1 MPSIPIPPEVLKQ
14 VKGIALRTRGLVD
27 TLLTGEYR
35 SVFRG
40 QGMEFAEV
48 RAYEI
53 GDDFRTIDWNVSA
66 RVGAPYVK
74 IYTEER
80 EVTLFLVVDRS
91 GSTAVGDPVTKAD
104 RSVEVAAVLALAA
117 AQEHD
122 RVGALVFTD
131 RVEHVVPPAKGRRH
145 ALRVIR
151 DLLAFRPEGHRTD
164 LVKGLTRAAQLLR
177 HRSVVVV
184 LSDFLAPD
192 WDAPLRQLA
201 ARHET
206 FAIVVDDRRELVPPT
221 SGWVTLTDAEH
232 GGTVLVDL
240 GDERVR
246 KRWQA
251 LAHRQR
257 EVRADRLRAAGAY
270 EVSIATAGDY
280 APDLRR
286 AFARRLHRRGR

>member
-164 LVKGLTRAAQLLR
+164 LVKGLTRAAQLLK

-206 FAIVVDDRRELVPPT
+206 FAIVVDDRRELVPPA

-257 EVRADRLRAAGAY
+257 ETRADRLRAAGAY